1 MPRFFTAPTAT
12 KTTARVLSAR
22 LLLTACTLGGLI
34 STSAWAQW
42 QWLDEHG
49 RKTFSDRPPPTH
61 IPPAQILQRPAST
74 AGQADYSALP
84 RVPEEEAEAP
94 AEAQEQAPTPAPST
108 PAPNKPTEPAA
119 PTAQE
124 REQQAQAQRQQ
135 AAQRQDNCRRAQA
148 ALRTL
153 QSSSALA
160 QVNEQGQRT
169 TMSSAQ
175 RQQEITRTQ
184 QQIAR
189 YCTQQPTPG

>member
-94 AEAQEQAPTPAPST
+94 AEAQEQAPTPAPNTPAPST
-108 PAPNKPTEPAA
+108 PAPSE